1 MPAPIHP
8 TARCLRALPLA
19 ALLLL
24 AACGGPEP
32 RAFVTQPLTGRWRVA
47 VLPLAN
53 YAPARDAVD
62 RMTPMLMTEL
72 GKLAGVEV
80 IDPGRVEDALAQEPW
95 LLMDRVPPDLVDRL
109 GQQLG
114 ADALMLGSLLAYG
127 YREDGDGRTP
137 QVSLSLRLLEV
148 PGGRILWSVVHS
160 RDGAD
165 SEWLFGMGREQSLER
180 LAATTLGEA
189 LQSLPTHGGDSP
201 ASGESKDDPSTGETR

>member
-1 MPAPIHP
+1 MPAR
-8 TARCLRALPLA
+8 TRSTSRRCRPLA
-19 ALLLL
+19 LATLLLL
-24 AACGGPEP
+24 AACGAAGP
-32 RAFVTQPLTGRWRVA
+32 RAFVTEPLTGRWRVG

-72 GKLAGVEV
+72 GKLPGIEV
-80 IDPGRVEDALAQEPW
+80 VDPGQIEDALAQEPW

-114 ADALMLGSLLAYG
+114 ADALLLGSLLAYG
-127 YREDGDGRTP
+127 YREDSDGRTP

-148 PGGRILWSVVHS
+148 PGGRILWSAVHS

-165 SEWLFGMGREQSLER
+165 GEWLFGMGREQSLER
-180 LAATTLGEA
+180 LAATTLAET
-189 LQSLPTHGGDSP
+189 LRSLPTRG
-201 ASGESKDDPSTGETR
+201 GESPGSNQPLSTGETR